1 MNKKILVFD
10 TTLRDGEQTPGVT
23 LPPEKKVAIAK
34 SLDEF
39 GVDIIEAGMAITS
52 KGEYT
57 AIREIVK
64 QGLKAKIY
72 DGCRLNI
79 KEVEL
84 ALKLEVDGVQIIVPT
99 SELHQR
105 VKLGKTRQQIE
116 NLLVEIIPYAKDH
129 GLEVGVSAED
139 ASRTENNYLIE
150 IAKKIEELKGDRF
163 CYCDT
168 VGVLTPETTY
178 EKISEIRKNVSLKMG
193 IHCHNDFGLATANTI
208 AALKAG
214 ADEFHSTING
224 LGERAG
230 NAATEEI
237 VMALKQLYG
246 VELNLKYNKLFSL
259 SREITDLTGVLV
271 QPNKAIVGA
280 NAFTHESGIHTDGMM
295 KDTRMYEPFDPGV
308 IGRKRKYVIGKHSG
322 KSIVKNMLKEL
333 GLELTED
340 RLLILVDKIK
350 NLAEKDKLVTEADI
364 VALAYDIIGSPRKE
378 FVKLDE
384 LTVVTGNKITPFAS
398 VHIYAN
404 NQKYMASGTG
414 VGPVDAAI
422 NAIKNATNMFTDIK
436 LENYEVKSITGG
448 TNALVDVAVT
458 LKKGEV
464 ERKGRGVSEDIIAA
478 SVFAYL
484 SAVNQILILPEEN
497 EKQK

>member
-1 MNKKILVFD
+1 MDKRILVFD

-23 LPPEKKVAIAK
+23 LSPEKKVALAK

-39 GVDIIEAGMAITS
+39 GVDIIEAGMAVTS
-52 KGEYT
+52 RGEYE
-57 AIREIVK
+57 AIREIAR
-64 QGLKAKIY
+64 QGLHAKIY

-84 ALKLEVDGVQIIVPT
+84 ALELDVNGVQIIVPT

-116 NLLVEIIPYAKDH
+116 DMLVEVISYAKDH

-150 IAKKIEELKGDRF
+150 LARRIEELKGDRF

-168 VGVLTPETTY
+168 VGVLTPENAY
-178 EKISEIRKNVSLKMG
+178 KNISELRKEVNLKIG
-193 IHCHNDFGLATANTI
+193 IHCHDDFGLATANTI

-246 VELNLKYNKLFSL
+246 VELNLKYNKLFTL
-259 SREITDLTGVLV
+259 SREIANLTGIQV

-295 KDTRMYEPFDPGV
+295 KDTRMYEPFDPEI

-333 GLELTED
+333 GIDLTED
-340 RLLILVDKIK
+340 QLLILVDKIK
-350 NLAEKDKLVTEADI
+350 TLAEKDKLVTEADV

-458 LKKGEV
+458 LKRGEV